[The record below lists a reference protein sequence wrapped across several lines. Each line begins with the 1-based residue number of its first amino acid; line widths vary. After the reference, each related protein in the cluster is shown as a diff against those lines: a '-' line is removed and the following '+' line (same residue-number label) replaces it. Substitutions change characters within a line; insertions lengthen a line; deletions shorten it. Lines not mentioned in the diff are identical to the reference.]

1 MASIQDQ
8 LKNARTL
15 EDIINLLTILFTNMN
30 NQNNLY
36 YDMFFN
42 PEKLYLDLERYDENG
57 KLTTVSGIPNLA
69 ASRMSA
75 KSGAVDPNGVE
86 SGDIGALYINYT
98 TNTLWYKVEGGGSTG
113 WTKVWSATNLSGN
126 GDEFLAPN
134 GNGSELTNLN
144 ASNVSSGV
152 LRVPYGGSGVG
163 SITGIIKGNG
173 TSAFTPAVDGVDY
186 LGPDGSTGM
195 VSFYPVLKRDE
206 DENIQVPNGWL
217 VCDGSEYSVSEYP
230 RLAAVLGSTYGGSG
244 DATFAVPNL
253 IGKYIKGGIENVGS
267 SGSAIVGEHKH
278 TFGGDESFTNIE
290 NEHVH
295 DRGNMNITGVAGT
308 SWMSGSGWNKNDYA
322 TPTATSEGRKQING
336 CFFKIKSGEK
346 VTGYNSVTGEPQFEA
361 DKNYKYYG
369 TNDGATS
376 NNDPG
381 MGLSAALSWTGVTG
395 KTSHRHS
402 IPETNT
408 STINPG
414 EKNDVDHVVMIPI
427 IKY

>member
-86 SGDIGALYINYT
+86 SGDVGALYINYT

-113 WTKVWSATNLSGN
+113 WTKVWSVTNLSGD

-144 ASNVSSGV
+144 ASSVSSGV
-152 LRVPYGGSGVG
+152 LRVPYGGSGV
-163 SITGIIKGNG
+163 SNITGIIKGNG
-173 TSAFTPAVDGVDY
+173 TSAFTSAVDGVDY
-186 LGPDGSTGM
+186 LGPIGSTGI
-195 VSFYPVLKRDE
+195 VSFYPVLKTDE
-206 DENIQVPNGWL
+206 DENIQVPTGWL
-217 VCDGSEYSVSEYP
+217 ICDGSEYSVTEYP
-230 RLAAVLGSTYGGSG
+230 RLAALLGSTYGGSG
-244 DATFAVPNL
+244 DTTFAVPNL
-253 IGKYIKGGIENVGS
+253 IGKYIKGGIESVGS
-267 SGSAIVGEHKH
+267 SGDATVGEHKH
-278 TFGGDESFTNIE
+278 TFGGNDIYTSEVEGHTHAAGTLNLVGQISGGE
-290 NEHVH
+290 KKYEGMW
-295 DRGNMNITGVAGT
+295 DGGSATGV
-308 SWMSGSGWNKNDYA
+308 
-322 TPTATSEGRKQING
+322 
-336 CFFKIKSGEK
+336 FKINKGSRKYTSNVDNSGKNTVSVDFAAIYYNEDGTIKENHWTGATEKSGKHKHQIPILE
-346 VTGYNSVTGEPQFEA
+346 T
-361 DKNYKYYG
+361 KNY
-369 TNDGATS
+369 
-376 NNDPG
+376 
-381 MGLSAALSWTGVTG
+381 
-395 KTSHRHS
+395 
-402 IPETNT
+402 
-408 STINPG
+408 NPG
-414 EKNDVDHVVMIPI
+414 KKNDVDHVIMIPI